1 MIVFKKGGEKMKKI
15 NAFITKILP
24 AFVACMTLVLTV
36 SANSSSC
43 AFLNE
48 PKEPTA
54 LKNFKKF

>member
-1 MIVFKKGGEKMKKI
+1 MILNKMI
-15 NAFITKILP
+15 P

-48 PKEPTA
+48 PKEPAA
-54 LKNFKKF
+54 LEKFKKF